1 MVKGIL
7 GKKHGEGDARIGQ
20 GGKGESEIYKALS
33 KNSMSGAALE

>member
-20 GGKGESEIYKALS
+20 GEKA
-33 KNSMSGAALE
+33 KVRFTKP